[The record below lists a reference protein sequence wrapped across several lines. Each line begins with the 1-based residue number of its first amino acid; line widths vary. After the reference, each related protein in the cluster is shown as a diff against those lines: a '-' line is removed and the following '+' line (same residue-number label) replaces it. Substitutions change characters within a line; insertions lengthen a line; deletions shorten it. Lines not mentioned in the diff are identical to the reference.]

1 MNVSEMF
8 WKASVEEIKKGYL
21 YDVSSDSFY
30 CLICGEHFEKGI
42 IYKLGDK
49 FMEAEKAAINHI
61 KEKHSSSFEFL
72 LNIDKKYT
80 GLTEH
85 QKELLTMF
93 YNGFSD
99 KEIVEKTNAGST
111 STIRNQRFVFREK
124 EKQAKVLLAIMEL
137 LNEKKNSQK
146 SSEGEKLIAIH
157 RGATMVDERYAITE
171 AEKETVLKTYFIND
185 NGLKLKSFSSK
196 EKKKIIILQHIM
208 SQFESGKRYSEK
220 DINSILKS
228 IYEDYAT
235 LRRYLIEYG
244 FMERTSDCSEYWV
257 KE

>member
-1 MNVSEMF
+1 MNISEMF

-21 YDVSSDSFY
+21 YDNSSDSFC
-30 CLICGEHFEKGI
+30 CLICGESYEKGI
-42 IYKLGDK
+42 IYKSEDK
-49 FMEAEKAAINHI
+49 FMEAEKAIQYHI
-61 KEKHSSSFEFL
+61 KNKHSSSFEFL

-80 GLTEH
+80 GLTDH
-85 QKELLTMF
+85 QKELLKMF
-93 YNGFSD
+93 YSGLTD
-99 KEIVEKTNAGST
+99 KEIVEKSNASST
-111 STIRNQRFVFREK
+111 STIRNQRFIFREK

-137 LNEKKNSQK
+137 LNEKKNSEK
-146 SSEGEKLIAIH
+146 SSEGEKLVTIH

-171 AEKETVLKTYFIND
+171 TEKENVLKAYFTND
-185 NGLKLKSFSSK
+185 EGLKLKSFSSK

-208 SQFESGKRYSEK
+208 TQFESSRKYTEK
-220 DINSILKS
+220 EMNSILSS